1 MLDIFLL
8 VTSVIIVFA
17 LEIKVE
23 HAKEGIVQGFTK
35 ILNPASGVF
44 FAIGMGMGLGFGVF
58 STYGPVYL
66 QEEMG
71 ASSAMIG
78 KVP

>member
-1 MLDIFLL
+1 MDIFLL
-8 VTSVIIVFA
+8 VTSFIIVFA

-23 HAKEGIVQGFTK
+23 HAKESIAKGFSK

-78 KVP
+78 RVP